1 MTGMDTLLLESHPLS
16 EQSPVCPTEICPAA
30 KAVCPIFLRALF
42 IIFGFYILLA
52 VAAEAVAKQPLV
64 EANKVII
71 VLDPGHGGND
81 SGAVGPDGTTEKA
94 VALIL
99 AQMIATEL
107 AREYTVVFTRL
118 DDYQVEIEKRPAVAN
133 HQKADLFISIH
144 TGGSFVHS
152 TTGATLYYYQH
163 DSDRFLSRVQSSPP
177 PAEDPHAPILWNL
190 AQYPYLEDSR
200 VLAKMIKAQIDNLNS
215 IKPCRLEGAPLA
227 VLKGANMPAILIEV
241 GYLTNPAEEKT
252 LRNTSY
258 LLQIAAAISK
268 GIEDFL
274 SRNHQ

>member
-1 MTGMDTLLLESHPLS
+1 MDILFLESHPLS
-16 EQSPVCPTEICPAA
+16 ARSPACTTEIYPAP
-30 KAVCPIFLRALF
+30 KAIYPIFLRALF

-52 VAAEAVAKQPLV
+52 LAAEAVAKQPLV
-64 EANKVII
+64 EADKVII
-71 VLDPGHGGND
+71 VLDPGHGGSD

-94 VALIL
+94 VALTL

-152 TTGATLYYYQH
+152 TTGTTLYYYQH
-163 DSDRFLSRVQSSPP
+163 DSDRFLSRLQSSPP
-177 PAEDPHAPILWNL
+177 PAEDPPAPILWNL

-200 VLAKMIKAQIDNLNS
+200 VLAEIIKAQIDNLNL

-252 LRNTSY
+252 LRNTSH
-258 LLQIAAAISK
+258 LLKIAAAI
-268 GIEDFL
+268 GRGVQDFL
-274 SRNHQ
+274 AQKHR